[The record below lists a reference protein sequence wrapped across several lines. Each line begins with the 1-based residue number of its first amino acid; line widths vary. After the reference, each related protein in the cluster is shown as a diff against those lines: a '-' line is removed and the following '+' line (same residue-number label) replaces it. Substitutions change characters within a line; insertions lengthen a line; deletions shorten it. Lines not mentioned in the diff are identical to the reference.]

1 MWILRSEEPPFA
13 FRLLP
18 GDVRTIGR
26 ATGAQFVV
34 EAPLV
39 SRVHCR
45 LTCSEDGR
53 LVVEDLGS
61 TNGTFVDARR
71 VDGSVRLR
79 AGSTLTVGRVGFAV
93 SRAAEEAP

>member
-1 MWILRSEEPPFA
+1 MWILRSQEPPFA

-18 GDVRTIGR
+18 GDTRTIGR

-45 LTCSEDGR
+45 LTCSTDGG

-61 TNGTFVDARR
+61 TNGTFVNARR
-71 VDGSVRLR
+71 VEGLVPLA
-79 AGSTLTVGRVGFAV
+79 AGTTLTVGRVGFEV
-93 SRAAEEAP
+93 LKAEEGA

>member
-1 MWILRSEEPPFA
+1 MWILRSLEPAFA
-13 FRLLP
+13 FRLVP

-45 LTCSEDGR
+45 LTCASDGR
-53 LVVEDLGS
+53 LTVEDLGS
-61 TNGTFVDARR
+61 TNGTYVDARR
-71 VDGSVRLR
+71 VEGTVPL
-79 AGSTLTVGRVGFAV
+79 APGTTLTVGRVGFEV
-93 SRAAEEAP
+93 VKAEETP

>member
-1 MWILRSEEPPFA
+1 MWILRSLEPSFA

-45 LTCSEDGR
+45 LTCSSDGR
-53 LVVEDLGS
+53 LMVEDLGS
-61 TNGTFVDARR
+61 TNGTYVDARR
-71 VDGSVRLR
+71 VDGTVPL
-79 AGSTLTVGRVGFAV
+79 APGTTLTVGRVGFEV
-93 SRAAEEAP
+93 VKAEETP